1 MERKITI
8 EATKQIRVK
17 IYAKDINTGTIH
29 FQTRRNRYGW

>member
-17 IYAKDINTGTIH
+17 IYAKLSLSTSAQFKLAIVEA
-29 FQTRRNRYGW
+29 